1 MADNLETFLD
11 TLNPPQKEA
20 VLHTKGA
27 LMIIAGAGS
36 GKTRVLTYRIAHLLN
51 EPTEPFRILAL
62 TFTNKAAGE
71 MRKRIQD
78 LAGKQA
84 KYIWMGTFHSV
95 FSRILRQEGHR
106 LGFTKDF
113 TIYDTEDSKNL
124 IKTIIKERK
133 LDEKIYT
140 IGAVYGRISTMKNQL
155 ISYKSYLQES
165 TYLQEDEYN
174 KRPEFKTIYQIY
186 QTRCFRANAMDF
198 DDLLFMTNILMRDHE
213 EVREKYQN
221 LFQYILIDEFQDTN
235 FAQYNL
241 VRTLAQKHR
250 NICVV
255 GDDAQSIYAF
265 RGADIK
271 NILNF
276 EKDYPE
282 LKVVR
287 LEQNYRSTQSIV
299 QAANSVIAHNRNQLE
314 KKVWTSNEDGAL
326 IKLVRNVTDTEE
338 GRMVADTIYFSKM
351 NNGKRN
357 SDFAVLYRTNA
368 QSRKIED
375 ALREKNIKYRLI
387 SGLSFYQRKEIKD
400 LVAYLRLV
408 INSNDEEAFKRVIN
422 FPKRGIGDAT
432 VEKIFETAQT
442 QRIKLWEVVRNIA
455 QHATGRSISTIH
467 AFGEMIENFKTL
479 LETQDAYFVARTVAN
494 TCGIIDDLKKDD
506 NKIEGISRLENI
518 QELLNG
524 IKEFVD
530 NPENED
536 KSLSAFLQQI
546 SLLTTADES
555 DNNEDN
561 DKVTLITIHGSKGLE
576 FPNVFIVGIE
586 EGLFPSSM
594 MSERTQDIEEERRL
608 FYVAITRA
616 EESLVLSYARQ
627 RYYYGNIKDC
637 EPSRFLSEINPTFLT
652 MVGGKLNTVKSNN
665 SNNPLEHEKTSGYS
679 FVKQF
684 RPANPNTA
692 NTQYNHT
699 PSANFRPSDF
709 RDMKVGMRVEHQK
722 FGFGEITQIQ
732 AEETK
737 VIVDFDNRGKTT
749 LVMTFAKLMIIEKV

>member
-1 MADNLETFLD
+1 MAENIESFLE

-20 VLHTKGA
+20 ALHTQGA

-36 GKTRVLTYRIAHLLN
+36 GKTRVLTYRIAHLLTL
-51 EPTEPFRILAL
+51 PTEPFRILAL
-62 TFTNKAAGE
+62 TFTNKAAEE

-84 KYIWMGTFHSV
+84 KYIWMGTFHSI
-95 FSRILRQEGHR
+95 FARILRQEVHR

-113 TIYDTEDSKNL
+113 TIYDTDDSKNL
-124 IKTIIKERK
+124 IKTILRERK
-133 LDEKIYT
+133 LDDKVYKIGN
-140 IGAVYGRISTMKNQL
+140 IYGRISRMKNQL
-155 ISYKSYLQES
+155 ISYKNYLEEKH
-165 TYLQEDEYN
+165 LIQEDEQN
-174 KRPEFKTIYQIY
+174 KIPEFKLIYQLY

-198 DDLLFMTNILMRDHE
+198 DDLLFMTNILFRDHE
-213 EVREKYQN
+213 EVREKFQN
-221 LFQYILIDEFQDTN
+221 QFHYILIDEFQDTN

-241 VRTLAQKHR
+241 VKMLSQKHR

-265 RGADIK
+265 RGADIQ

-282 LKVVR
+282 LKTVR

-299 QAANSVIAHNRNQLE
+299 QTANSVIAYNRNQLE
-314 KKVWTSNEDGAL
+314 KKVWTSNEDGSL
-326 IKLVRNVTDTEE
+326 IKLVRNSTDTEE
-338 GRMVADTIYFSKM
+338 GRMVADTIFFEKM
-351 NNGKRN
+351 NNSRRN

-422 FPKRGIGDAT
+422 FPKRGIGDTT
-432 VEKIFETAQT
+432 VEKIFEVTQT
-442 QRIKLWEVVRNIA
+442 QRLKLWDVVRNIS
-455 QHATGRSISTIH
+455 QHATGRAISTIY
-467 AFGEMIENFKTL
+467 AFSEMIEGFKSL
-479 LETQDAYFVARTVAN
+479 LESQDAYFVARNVAN

-555 DNNEDN
+555 DNQEDH

-576 FPNVFIVGIE
+576 FPYVFIVGIE
-586 EGLFPSSM
+586 EELFPSMM
-594 MSERTQDIEEERRL
+594 MSTRTQDIEEERRL

-616 EESLVLSYARQ
+616 EENLVLSYARQ
-627 RYYYGNIKDC
+627 RYYYGNVK
-637 EPSRFLSEINPTFLT
+637 ETKPSRFLKEINPTFLT
-652 MVGGKLNTVKSNN
+652 MVGGKLDASQNRYQNRQEQTEKS
-665 SNNPLEHEKTSGYS
+665 SGYS

-684 RPANPNTA
+684 RPTNTITQ
-692 NTQYNHT
+692 NTNYNHT
-699 PSANFRPSDF
+699 PSANFRPSDP
-709 RDMKVGMRVEHQK
+709 RDMQVGMRVEHQK
-722 FGFGEITQIQ
+722 FGFGEIVQTQM
-732 AEETK
+732 EDSK
-737 VIVDFDNRGKTT
+737 MIVDFESRGKTT
-749 LVMTFAKLMIIEKV
+749 LVMTFAKLMICE